1 MIGSSNISLGP
12 AYVIQDDY
20 AIKSQQQ
27 QQQTSSAAASAAA
40 LNRPNIVAVAAAAAE
55 AAAAMANLNVPQQQL
70 IGDTAVMTIHDRQHQ
85 QPQDSPQDADP
96 EPNVDNDMSQVNY
109 FVFLFYCDMQTFQ

>member
-12 AYVIQDDY
+12 AYVIQEDY

-27 QQQTSSAAASAAA
+27 QTSASAAA
-40 LNRPNIVAVAAAAAE
+40 LNRPNIAALAAAAAD

-70 IGDTAVMTIHDRQHQ
+70 DGDTAVMTIHDRQHQ
-85 QPQDSPQDADP
+85 QPQDSPQDVADP
-96 EPNVDNDMSQVNY
+96 ESIVDNDMSQVKLDFSVLQHANIS
-109 FVFLFYCDMQTFQ
+109 TK

>member
-12 AYVIQDDY
+12 AYVIQEDY

-27 QQQTSSAAASAAA
+27 QQQTSAASAAA
-40 LNRPNIVAVAAAAAE
+40 LNRPNIAAMAAAAAE

-70 IGDTAVMTIHDRQHQ
+70 IGETAVMTIHDRQHQ
-85 QPQDSPQDADP
+85 QPQDSPQDVADP
-96 EPNVDNDMSQVNY
+96 ESIVDNDMSQVN
-109 FVFLFYCDMQTFQ
+109 